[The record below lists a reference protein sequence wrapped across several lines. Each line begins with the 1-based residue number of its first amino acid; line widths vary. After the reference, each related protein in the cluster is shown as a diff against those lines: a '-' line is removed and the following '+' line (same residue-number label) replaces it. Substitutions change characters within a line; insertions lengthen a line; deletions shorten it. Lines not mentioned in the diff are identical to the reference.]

1 MTWRVVVIDNR
12 AKLELKLSHLVVRQD
27 GNKVQKI
34 YLKDIS
40 HIIVNTTEASITFAL
55 LNEIVKNKIKLI
67 FCDESRNPTA
77 EVSPLY
83 SSYNTSEK
91 IRLQIKWDEYTK
103 GEVWQQ
109 IVKQKIKNQRNLLE
123 SAGKPEYALLEKYIE
138 EVELKDATNREG
150 HAAKVYFNALFGKSF
165 SRSDDT
171 NINAA
176 LNYGYAIL
184 LASIN
189 RQVVSNG
196 YLTQIGIFHD
206 NMFNQFNFS
215 SDLIEPWRVLVDNTV
230 YIDDIKIFGKE
241 QKIEL
246 INLINE
252 FVTIDNKCCR
262 INQAL
267 EIYIRSVFDALNN
280 RDISLLRF
288 PSYEL

>member
-1 MTWRVVVIDNR
+1 MTWRIIVIDNR

-27 GNKVQKI
+27 GNRVQKI

-77 EVSPLY
+77 EVSALY

-103 GEVWQQ
+103 GEVWQL
-109 IVKQKIKNQRNLLE
+109 IVKQKIKNQKNLLE
-123 SAGKPEYALLEKYIE
+123 ASGKSEYALLEKYIE
-138 EVELKDATNREG
+138 EVELKDGTNREG
-150 HAAKVYFNALFGKSF
+150 HAAKVYFNAIFGKSF

-206 NMFNQFNFS
+206 NIFNQFNLS
-215 SDLIEPWRVLVDNTV
+215 SDLIEPWRWLVDNQV
-230 YIDDIKIFGKE
+230 YNNKIETFDKE
-241 QKIEL
+241 EKIEL

-252 FVTIDNKCCR
+252 FVTIDNKYCR
-262 INQAL
+262 VNQAL

-280 RDISLLRF
+280 RDVSLLRF

>member
-1 MTWRVVVIDNR
+1 MTWRIIVIDNR

-27 GNKVQKI
+27 GNRVQKI

-77 EVSPLY
+77 EISALY

-103 GEVWQQ
+103 GEVWQL
-109 IVKQKIKNQRNLLE
+109 IVKQKIKNQKNLLE
-123 SAGKPEYALLEKYIE
+123 ASGKSEYALLEKYIE
-138 EVELKDATNREG
+138 EVELKDGTNREG

-206 NMFNQFNFS
+206 NIFNQFNLS
-215 SDLIEPWRVLVDNTV
+215 SDLIEPWRWLVDNQV
-230 YIDDIKIFGKE
+230 YNNKIETFDKE
-241 QKIEL
+241 EKIEL

-252 FVTIDNKCCR
+252 FVTIDNKYCR
-262 INQAL
+262 VNQAL

-280 RDISLLRF
+280 RDVSLLRF

>member
-67 FCDESRNPTA
+67 FCDETRNPTA

-123 SAGKPEYALLEKYIE
+123 VAGKQEYALLEKYIE
-138 EVELKDATNREG
+138 EVELKDVTNREG

-252 FVTIDNKCCR
+252 FVMIDNKYCR

>member
-1 MTWRVVVIDNR
+1 MTWRIIVIDNR

-27 GNKVQKI
+27 GNRVQKI

-77 EVSPLY
+77 EISPLY

-103 GEVWQQ
+103 GEVWQL
-109 IVKQKIKNQRNLLE
+109 IVKQKIKNQKNLLE
-123 SAGKPEYALLEKYIE
+123 ASGKSEYALLEKYIE
-138 EVELKDATNREG
+138 EVELKDGTNREG

-176 LNYGYAIL
+176 LNYGYSIL

-206 NMFNQFNFS
+206 NIFNQFNLS
-215 SDLIEPWRVLVDNTV
+215 SDLIEPWRWLVDNQV
-230 YIDDIKIFGKE
+230 YNNKIEIFDKE
-241 QKIEL
+241 EKIEL

-252 FVTIDNKCCR
+252 FVTIDNKYCR
-262 INQAL
+262 VNQAL

-280 RDISLLRF
+280 RDVSLLRF

>member
-1 MTWRVVVIDNR
+1 MTWRIVVIDNR

-27 GNKVQKI
+27 GNRVQKI

-77 EVSPLY
+77 EVSALY

-103 GEVWQQ
+103 GEVWQL
-109 IVKQKIKNQRNLLE
+109 IVKQKIKNQKNLLE
-123 SAGKPEYALLEKYIE
+123 VSGKSEYALLEKYIE
-138 EVELKDATNREG
+138 EVELKDGTNREG

-165 SRSDDT
+165 SRNDDT

-176 LNYGYAIL
+176 LNYGYSIL

-206 NMFNQFNFS
+206 NIFNQFNLS
-215 SDLIEPWRVLVDNTV
+215 SDLIEPWRWLVDNQV
-230 YIDDIKIFGKE
+230 YNNKIEIFDKE
-241 QKIEL
+241 EKIEL

-252 FVTIDNKCCR
+252 FVTIDNKYCR
-262 INQAL
+262 VNQAL

-280 RDISLLRF
+280 RDVSLLRF

>member
-1 MTWRVVVIDNR
+1 MTWRIIVIDNR

-27 GNKVQKI
+27 GNRVQKI

-77 EVSPLY
+77 EVSALY

-103 GEVWQQ
+103 GEVWQL
-109 IVKQKIKNQRNLLE
+109 IVKQKIRNQRNLLE
-123 SAGKPEYALLEKYIE
+123 EAGKPEYALLEKYIE

-206 NMFNQFNFS
+206 NIFNQFNLS
-215 SDLIEPWRVLVDNTV
+215 SDLIEPWRWLVDNQV
-230 YIDDIKIFGKE
+230 YNNKIETFDKE
-241 QKIEL
+241 EKIEL

-252 FVTIDNKCCR
+252 FVTIDNKYCR
-262 INQAL
+262 VNQAL

-280 RDISLLRF
+280 RDVSLLRF

>member
-67 FCDESRNPTA
+67 FCDETRNPTA

-123 SAGKPEYALLEKYIE
+123 TAGKQEYALLEKYIE

-165 SRSDDT
+165 SRSDDSS
-171 NINAA
+171 INAA

-252 FVTIDNKCCR
+252 FVTIDNKYCR

>member
-67 FCDESRNPTA
+67 FCDETRNPTA

-123 SAGKPEYALLEKYIE
+123 VAGKQEYALLEKYIE
-138 EVELKDATNREG
+138 EVELKDVTNREG

-215 SDLIEPWRVLVDNTV
+215 SDLIEPWRVLVDNIV
-230 YIDDIKIFGKE
+230 YIYDIKIFGKE

-252 FVTIDNKCCR
+252 FVTIDNKYCR

>member
-1 MTWRVVVIDNR
+1 MTWRIIVIDNR

-27 GNKVQKI
+27 GNRVQKI

-77 EVSPLY
+77 EISALY

-103 GEVWQQ
+103 GEVWQL
-109 IVKQKIKNQRNLLE
+109 IVKQKIKNQKNLLE
-123 SAGKPEYALLEKYIE
+123 ASGKSEYALLEKYIE
-138 EVELKDATNREG
+138 EVELKDETNREG
-150 HAAKVYFNALFGKSF
+150 HAAKVYFNAIFGKSF

-206 NMFNQFNFS
+206 NIFNQFNLS
-215 SDLIEPWRVLVDNTV
+215 SDLIEPWRWLVDNQV
-230 YIDDIKIFGKE
+230 YNNKIETFDKE
-241 QKIEL
+241 EKIEL

-252 FVTIDNKCCR
+252 FVTIDNKYCR
-262 INQAL
+262 VNQAL

-280 RDISLLRF
+280 RDVSLLRF

>member
-67 FCDESRNPTA
+67 FCDETRNPTA

-123 SAGKPEYALLEKYIE
+123 AAGKPEYALLEKYIE

-165 SRSDDT
+165 SRSDDS

-252 FVTIDNKCCR
+252 FVTIDNKYCR

>member
-123 SAGKPEYALLEKYIE
+123 TAGKPEYALLEKYIE

>member
-1 MTWRVVVIDNR
+1 MTWRIVVIDNR

-27 GNKVQKI
+27 GNRVQKI

-67 FCDESRNPTA
+67 YCDESRNPTA
-77 EVSPLY
+77 EVSALY

-103 GEVWQQ
+103 GEVWQL
-109 IVKQKIKNQRNLLE
+109 IVKQKIKNQKNLLE
-123 SAGKPEYALLEKYIE
+123 VSGKSEYALLEKYIE
-138 EVELKDATNREG
+138 EVELKDGTNREG

-176 LNYGYAIL
+176 LNYGYSIL

-196 YLTQIGIFHD
+196 YLTQIGIPHD
-206 NMFNQFNFS
+206 NIFNQFNLS
-215 SDLIEPWRVLVDNTV
+215 SDLIEPWRWLVDNQV
-230 YIDDIKIFGKE
+230 YNNKIEIFDKE
-241 QKIEL
+241 EKIEL

-252 FVTIDNKCCR
+252 FVTIDNKYCR
-262 INQAL
+262 VNQAL

-280 RDISLLRF
+280 RDVSLLRF

>member
-67 FCDESRNPTA
+67 FCDETRNPTA

-123 SAGKPEYALLEKYIE
+123 AAGKPEYALLEKYIE

-165 SRSDDT
+165 SRSDDS

-252 FVTIDNKCCR
+252 FVTIDNKYCR

-280 RDISLLRF
+280 RNISLLRF

>member
-1 MTWRVVVIDNR
+1 MTWRIIVIDNR

-27 GNKVQKI
+27 GNRVQKI

-77 EVSPLY
+77 EVSALY

-103 GEVWQQ
+103 GEVWQL
-109 IVKQKIKNQRNLLE
+109 IVKQKIKNQKNLLE
-123 SAGKPEYALLEKYIE
+123 ASGKSEYALLEKYIE
-138 EVELKDATNREG
+138 EVELKDGTNREG

-206 NMFNQFNFS
+206 NIFNQFNLS
-215 SDLIEPWRVLVDNTV
+215 SDLIEPWRWLVDNQV
-230 YIDDIKIFGKE
+230 YNNKIETFDKE
-241 QKIEL
+241 EKIEL

-252 FVTIDNKCCR
+252 FVTIDNKYCR
-262 INQAL
+262 VNQAL

-280 RDISLLRF
+280 RDVSLLRF